1 MTYDLFIGL
10 LIFAS
15 IAAFTP
21 GPNNTLLMA
30 SGINFGLSKTV
41 PLIAGVAIGFP
52 LMIACVGFALG
63 RAFEFTPQ
71 LHNALKYIST
81 VYMLW
86 LAWKIATSK
95 PSNAEGE
102 IVGRPMTFL
111 QTCAFQWVNPKA
123 WAMALTALSTYTTA
137 AEHNFGVVVVVLT
150 AFVMGIG
157 SASTWAIFGAGLKH
171 ILNDIRYYKYIN
183 YGLAAALVA
192 SLVPM
197 LWH

>member
-10 LIFAS
+10 LVFAS

-21 GPNNTLLMA
+21 GPNNTLLIA
-30 SGINFGLSKTV
+30 SGVNFGLAKTV
-41 PLIAGVAIGFP
+41 PLIAGVTIGFP
-52 LMIACVGFALG
+52 LMIACVGFVLG

-71 LHNALKYIST
+71 LHDALKYISA

-86 LAWKIATSK
+86 LAWKIATSQ
-95 PSNAEGE
+95 PSGGGAEA
-102 IVGRPMTFL
+102 VGRPMTFL
-111 QTCAFQWVNPKA
+111 QACAFQWINPKA

-137 AEHNFGVVVVVLT
+137 ENHNWGVVVVVLT
-150 AFVMGIG
+150 ACVMGIG
-157 SASTWAIFGAGLKH
+157 SASTWAMFGSGLKH
-171 ILNDIRYYKYIN
+171 ILNDIRYYKFIN